1 MQSRYSGLPAFVP
14 AARLLKKEKHMKLLT
29 SGSKVITKRK
39 DAAGLEPFFES
50 MLTHLITGT
59 ISVKTGEL

>member
-1 MQSRYSGLPAFVP
+1 
-14 AARLLKKEKHMKLLT
+14 MKLLT
-29 SGSKVITKRK
+29 SGSKVITKTK
-39 DAAGLEPFFES
+39 DAAGLGPFFES